1 MKKIFSFLILLL
13 PFMLFAA
20 PADGP
25 KQKKVANDTVVPQTF
40 QYVVRNGKPLLLD
53 LYRPAN
59 PRPDSACV
67 VYIFGGGFAVG
78 ARNEECVRSY
88 CQLLAKHGFTA
99 IAIDYR
105 LHLKE
110 VDYDSV
116 NLFNM
121 QAVFR
126 DAINFAAADA
136 SDAVAFICRHSA
148 EWGIAQNRIIMS
160 GCSAGAITALQLD
173 YCRCNSLPPTYSLP
187 SGWQPAAIVAF
198 AGGIFSEEGRPSY
211 SKKPAPTFFLHGDI
225 DKIVNYKKFPPI
237 LREGLYGAKK
247 LHRVFEKENYPHW
260 FFRFEGIGHEVAM
273 YHIVMY
279 DEFEAFVN
287 KTLKGRSMHY
297 DAEIHDDNLRPTKW
311 SKMNVFDLYK
321 GGN

>member
-1 MKKIFSFLILLL
+1 MKKFFSFLLFLL

-20 PADGP
+20 PSDGP

-78 ARNEECVRSY
+78 ARNEEGVRSY

-148 EWGIAQNRIIMS
+148 EWGIAKNRIIMS
-160 GCSAGAITALQLD
+160 GCSAGAITALQLQFLATHLLSSFGLAAGCHSGICWWHILGRGSSELQQKTGTD
-173 YCRCNSLPPTYSLP
+173 VLPA
-187 SGWQPAAIVAF
+187 W
-198 AGGIFSEEGRPSY
+198 R
-211 SKKPAPTFFLHGDI
+211 
-225 DKIVNYKKFPPI
+225 
-237 LREGLYGAKK
+237 
-247 LHRVFEKENYPHW
+247 HR
-260 FFRFEGIGHEVAM
+260 
-273 YHIVMY
+273 
-279 DEFEAFVN
+279 
-287 KTLKGRSMHY
+287 
-297 DAEIHDDNLRPTKW
+297 
-311 SKMNVFDLYK
+311 
-321 GGN
+321 

>member
-1 MKKIFSFLILLL
+1 MKRLLSLLL
-13 PFMLFAA
+13 FVLPLMLTAA
-20 PADGP
+20 TLDGP
-25 KQKKVANDTVVPQTF
+25 KQKKATNDTVVPQTF
-40 QYVVRNGKPLLLD
+40 EYVVRNGKPLLLD
-53 LYRPAN
+53 LYRPSN

-67 VYIFGGGFAVG
+67 IYIFGGGFATG
-78 ARNEECVRSY
+78 SRNDEYVRSY

-116 NLFNM
+116 NIFNM
-121 QAVFR
+121 RDVFS

-136 SDAVAFICRHSA
+136 ASAVAYICRHSA
-148 EWGIAQNRIIMS
+148 EWDIAEKRIIMC
-160 GCSAGAITALQLD
+160 GCSAGAIAALQLD
-173 YCRCNSLPPTYSLP
+173 YSRCNSLPPTYSLP

-198 AGGIFSEEGRPSY
+198 AGGVYSDEGLPSY

-247 LHRVFEKENYPHW
+247 LHRVFEKEDYPHW
-260 FFRFEGIGHEVAM
+260 FFRFEGIGHEVAS
-273 YHIVMY
+273 YHMVMY
-279 DEFEAFVN
+279 DEFEVFVN